1 MPTGGRVKHT
11 NTQLPA
17 AAAAVVADPFIVI
30 RFCPVVIRGG
40 GEGGSHSVRST
51 GEPSHGGGA
60 WRRLCG
66 EARGAAVRCTL
77 L

>member
-17 AAAAVVADPFIVI
+17 AAVVADPFIVVH
-30 RFCPVVIRGG
+30 FCPAVIGRGG
-40 GEGGSHSVRST
+40 REKKSHSVRST

-60 WRRLCG
+60 RRRLCS
-66 EARGAAVRCTL
+66 EARGTAVRRAL

>member
-17 AAAAVVADPFIVI
+17 AAAVLADPFIVV
-30 RFCPVVIRGG
+30 RFCPAVTRRGG
-40 GEGGSHSVRST
+40 REKKSHSVRST

-60 WRRLCG
+60 RRRLCS
-66 EARGAAVRCTL
+66 EARGTAVHSAL